1 MESEPSGHLAPL
13 LRMARNGRISTP
25 TDDSLCRVTI
35 KGPRVD
41 LASMVAA
48 VGRLLVDGYPTIERT
63 AHSLGLSPRTLQ
75 RRLSEAG
82 ISYREVVQTCRFEQ
96 ACLLLADSTL
106 GVSDIASKLSYAD
119 PSSFSR
125 FFLRRSGTSPRAY
138 RARACTASRGDRQ
151 GGARGE

>member
-48 VGRLLVDGYPTIERT
+48 VGRLLVDGYPTIDRT
-63 AHSLGLSPRTLQ
+63 AQLLGLSVRTLQ
-75 RRLSEAG
+75 RRLRDAG

-96 ACLLLADSTL
+96 ACGLLADSTL
-106 GVSDIASKLSYAD
+106 GVSEIASRLGYAD

-125 FFLRRSGTSPRAY
+125 FFLRLSGTSPRAY
-138 RARACTASRGDRQ
+138 RARARTASRSDRQ
-151 GGARGE
+151 DGPRGD